1 MSEQPAPS
9 EDRTCVYCGRAW
21 LAAPGAW
28 NVTWDTDPDC
38 EHETLTGLT

>member
-1 MSEQPAPS
+1 MSE

-21 LAAPGAW
+21 RLEPGAW
-28 NVTWDTDPDC
+28 AITPDTDPDC